1 MINNKFIEACKGIVM
16 HCECS
21 ILILN
26 VLGEY
31 KAFLTPIVRLKTREC
46 RYHEVVDAQ
55 DITILVQNIES
66 NFQTMNRQRLDE
78 RTQSIHKE
86 SFKFGTDDYLWI
98 TKVDLNVQV

>member
-31 KAFLTPIVRLKTREC
+31 KAFLTPTVRLKTREC
-46 RYHEVVDAQ
+46 RYHEVIDAQ
-55 DITILVQNIES
+55 DITTLVQNIEG
-66 NFQTMNRQRLDE
+66 NFQTINRQRLDE

-98 TKVDLNVQV
+98 TKVNMNVG